1 MTSRRFLG
9 TLALL
14 ALAAL
19 PALATPNF
27 TGDWKLNASKSTFG
41 QMPAP
46 DSMTY
51 KVTQSDPKLTVD
63 TKQSSQMGEFARTNN
78 YTTDGKESTNEGF
91 QGSTMKSTAKWD
103 GDTLA
108 IDTKGTFGDNEVT
121 IAQKWSLSA
130 DGKTLTIAQAIKSP
144 QGEFEV
150 KYVFDKQ

>member
-14 ALAAL
+14 TVAAL

-51 KVTQSDPKLTVD
+51 KVTQTDPKLTVD
-63 TKQSSQMGEFARTNN
+63 SKQSGQMGEFARTNN
-78 YTTDGKESTNEGF
+78 YTTDGKESSNEGF

-108 IDTKGTFGDNEVT
+108 IETKGSFGDNEVT
-121 IAQKWSLSA
+121 ITQKWSLST
-130 DGKTLTIAQAIKSP
+130 DGKTLTVAQAIKSP
-144 QGEFEV
+144 QGEFEL